1 MPILPTRRTLSM
13 LATAW
18 TTTTKMTG
26 ATIILT
32 RAMNQS
38 LSGLR
43 AIPTVGKNR
52 PIAMPSTAPITTCT
66 HSSFRCRNGEGFLVV
81 LSGTATWDMGPR
93 SLHSVG
99 RNVLADRFLMESS
112 SWPPASTAIDGNRRR
127 STAVDGG
134 RTWGTGVDAGDVGD
148 VGSAVQGLEDL
159 VELGLALEP
168 DARDLGQADPAV
180 HHDGVV
186 GEAAG
191 GLELARVGLVAAE
204 LERGRDVQGELVSAV
219 RDAAAGGPA
228 VLAQPV
234 LDPQVLGQPVAQRRV
249 DLDDV
254 AVRAHPAVADQV
266 AGVGQG
272 EQILAGR
279 DPAPVVL
286 GHGRVQG
293 VVQRVAD
300 LLVPEQVV
308 RLDRLGV
315 GQRLVQG
322 EPAVDVDREAGP
334 VAAQDVDDGLDP
346 LEVLG
351 QRRAA
356 DLHLDHAVALVQE
369 LAHLVLQLGQALVR
383 GVVAAGR
390 VHEHRVVDRAVAVV
404 LGQEPV

>member
-127 STAVDGG
+127 STAVDGNRRRSTAVDGG
-134 RTWGTGVDAGDVGD
+134 RRGSNVGGR
-148 VGSAVQGLEDL
+148 GSAVQGLEDL

-204 LERGRDVQGELVSAV
+204 LERGRDVQGELVAAV

-228 VLAQPV
+228 VLAQHV
-234 LDPQVLGQPVAQRRV
+234 LDPQVLGQAVAQRRV

-266 AGVGQG
+266 AGVRQG
-272 EQILAGR
+272 EQVLAGG
-279 DPAPVVL
+279 DAAPVML
-286 GHGRVQG
+286 GHGRVER

-308 RLDRLGV
+308 GLDRLGV
-315 GQRLVQG
+315 GQGLVQV
-322 EPAVDVDREAGP
+322 E
-334 VAAQDVDDGLDP
+334 
-346 LEVLG
+346 
-351 QRRAA
+351 
-356 DLHLDHAVALVQE
+356 
-369 LAHLVLQLGQALVR
+369 
-383 GVVAAGR
+383 
-390 VHEHRVVDRAVAVV
+390 
-404 LGQEPV
+404 

>member
-127 STAVDGG
+127 ATAVDGG
-134 RTWGTGVDAGDVGD
+134 RRGSNVGGR
-148 VGSAVQGLEDL
+148 GSAVQGLEDL

-228 VLAQPV
+228 VLAQHG

-266 AGVGQG
+266 AGVGQR
-272 EQILAGR
+272 EQVLSGR
-279 DPAPVVL
+279 DAAGVVL
-286 GHGRVQG
+286 GHGRVEG

-356 DLHLDHAVALVQE
+356 DLHL
-369 LAHLVLQLGQALVR
+369 
-383 GVVAAGR
+383 
-390 VHEHRVVDRAVAVV
+390 
-404 LGQEPV
+404 